1 MDTAASHK
9 RSRLPDDSPPST
21 SGKKKSKK
29 KGGCICPIC
38 MELIVESTK
47 SKAGHDAIY
56 CEGYCNSW
64 LHRRCA
70 GLSKPLFASM
80 EKSKDPFHCPHCQ
93 LKNHSDE
100 ITKLKTTIASLTET
114 VNLLQSSL
122 KPTPEQPVASK
133 QADVLSKVPI
143 VETNQ
148 SHFIPVKS
156 PTITSP
162 NSTDRK
168 FNIIMYGIKESPPKT
183 SKAVRLDHDL
193 QCIVN
198 AFAEV
203 EHTVNISSIKDCFRL
218 GKFKHDAQRPRPIL
232 IKFLRSTEVTM
243 ALLKIAAFR
252 APVAIKPDLTPE
264 ERNIENFL
272 LKERWSLT
280 ELGFEKARIKIRNQ
294 SLYVDNKLYGQFKN
308 SKFCRSQFNPPLNPN
323 SKTNPSE
330 VTPQLVSASS
340 QPTSSQ
346 PSSSD
351 DHTSKQ

>member
-1 MDTAASHK
+1 MTYNA
-9 RSRLPDDSPPST
+9 
-21 SGKKKSKK
+21 
-29 KGGCICPIC
+29 
-38 MELIVESTK
+38 
-47 SKAGHDAIY
+47 
-56 CEGYCNSW
+56 
-64 LHRRCA
+64 
-70 GLSKPLFASM
+70 
-80 EKSKDPFHCPHCQ
+80 
-93 LKNHSDE
+93 
-100 ITKLKTTIASLTET
+100 
-114 VNLLQSSL
+114 
-122 KPTPEQPVASK
+122 
-133 QADVLSKVPI
+133 
-143 VETNQ
+143 
-148 SHFIPVKS
+148 
-156 PTITSP
+156 
-162 NSTDRK
+162 
-168 FNIIMYGIKESPPKT
+168 
-183 SKAVRLDHDL
+183 
-193 QCIVN
+193 VN

-203 EHTVNISSIKDCFRL
+203 ERTVNISSIKDCFRL
-218 GKFKHDAQRPRPIL
+218 GKFKHDAQCPRPIL

-264 ERNIENFL
+264 ERNIESFL

-280 ELGFEKARIKIRNQ
+280 ELSFEKARIKIRNQ